1 MRAITFWLFVYLSVS
16 PLLTSLLVFAG
27 VSIPFPVFRIFESAP
42 LIWRIA
48 FISSG
53 LLAVTTA
60 YLIRDKSRLAALS
73 APTFLVLFAPS
84 FRIVFGHIAIGVWI
98 AVLATIL
105 ALVVSFR
112 TKNEV

>member
-27 VSIPFPVFRIFESAP
+27 VSIPFPVFRIFESAS
-42 LIWRIA
+42 LTWRIA

-60 YLIRDKSRLAALS
+60 CLIRDKKRVAALT
-73 APTFLVLFAPS
+73 AITFLLLFAPS
-84 FRIVFGHIAIGVWI
+84 FRMVFGHVAIGVWI

-105 ALVVSFR
+105 ALIVSFR